1 MVMDLS
7 ISIVSYNEKEL
18 VRSCLNSIFSNT
30 AGIEFEVF
38 VVDNASS
45 DGAPEMIRAEFPQV
59 KLIANKEN
67 FGFAKANNQA
77 IREAKGDFILLLNQD
92 MRVLPGT
99 LTGMIGFMREHP
111 EAGIGGCQLINEKNE
126 TIPQVRRFPG
136 VWDQTAIILKLPHL
150 FPRIIHK
157 YLTNFDYLK
166 PGAQEVDSIRGSFFC
181 IRREVLKKIGGL
193 DERYFFWF
201 EEVDYC
207 RMAKQAGFKVFYTS
221 DVRCIDFVGQSVKKL
236 DQRKKQKMFTESMVK
251 YFKKWH
257 PGWRAG
263 LIEILRPIGLG
274 LSWLADKTSPFV
286 KGE

>member
-7 ISIVSYNEKEL
+7 ISIVSYNGKEL
-18 VRSCLNSIFSNT
+18 VRNCLNSIFSNT

-45 DGAPEMIRAEFPQV
+45 DGAPEMIRAEFSQV

-92 MRVLPGT
+92 MRVLRGT
-99 LTGMIGFMREHP
+99 LAEMIGFMREHP
-111 EAGIGGCQLINEKNE
+111 EAGIGGCQLIDEKNE

-136 VWDQTAIILKLPHL
+136 VWDQVAIILKLPHL
-150 FPRIIHK
+150 FTHILDK
-157 YLTNFDYLK
+157 YLMTDFNYLRRE
-166 PGAQEVDSIRGSFFC
+166 PQEVDSIRGSFFM
-181 IRREVLKKIGGL
+181 IRREVLEKLGGL

-207 RMAKQAGFKVFYTS
+207 RAAKKAGFKVMYTGA
-221 DVRCIDFVGQSVKKL
+221 VKCVDFVGQSVKKL
-236 DQRKKQKMFTESMVK
+236 NPLARQKMFTDSMIK
-251 YFKKWH
+251 YFKKWE
-257 PGWRAG
+257 PAWQWMLLAA
-263 LIEILRPIGLG
+263 LRPLGLG
-274 LSWLADKTSPFV
+274 LVWLAQILHA
-286 KGE
+286 